1 MSKFNIVYSFFFI
14 FTSLILVNN
23 SIKSKE
29 LKANQKYEKV
39 IEKVKK
45 TEEKLFELREKKRQ
59 MAADIHNKYHQ
70 PNEILV
76 AGN

>member
-1 MSKFNIVYSFFFI
+1 MD
-14 FTSLILVNN
+14 T
-23 SIKSKE
+23 KE

-39 IEKVKK
+39 IEKVQK
-45 TEEKLFELREKKRQ
+45 TETKLFELREKKRKL
-59 MAADIHNKYHQ
+59 AADIHDKYHQ

>member
-1 MSKFNIVYSFFFI
+1 MD
-14 FTSLILVNN
+14 T
-23 SIKSKE
+23 KE

-59 MAADIHNKYHQ
+59 LAADIHNKYHQ
-70 PNEILV
+70 PNEVFV